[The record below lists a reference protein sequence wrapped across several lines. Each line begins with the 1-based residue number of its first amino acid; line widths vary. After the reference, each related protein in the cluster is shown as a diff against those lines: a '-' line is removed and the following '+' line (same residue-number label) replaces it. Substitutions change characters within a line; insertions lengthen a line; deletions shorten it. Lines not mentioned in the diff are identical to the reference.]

1 MENLLLRVHVL
12 LFSGAWFS
20 TNQEEPA
27 TPPRRNRA
35 REENGSPRGALYG
48 QVRKFGLLSYAA
60 HCRLSLPPPSP
71 QGGSMCHVW
80 KCAKCHQV
88 HKVAASNSKL
98 CNLIMNSFSY
108 VLRGENFFKMGTLIV
123 RQSFPSLCLR
133 SAFRTTIL
141 LWRVCGITAL
151 NKLLLLKSLC
161 YENAIW

>member
-1 MENLLLRVHVL
+1 MCSFFQVRGFRLIKKSLQRRLAEIEHERKMAHH
-12 LFSGAWFS
+12 
-20 TNQEEPA
+20 EEPYMD
-27 TPPRRNRA
+27 R
-35 REENGSPRGALYG
+35 
-48 QVRKFGLLSYAA
+48 YANLA
-60 HCRLSLPPPSP
+60 FFLMRSTAESRLSLPPPSP